1 MSDWEQTFSAYLRLD
16 RGLSEKTIEAY
27 LSDLREIAHK
37 SQLAPSE
44 LSELDLQDIL
54 HHWKANN
61 LSTASI
67 QRKVS
72 SLRTFFLH
80 LRQKDPSLADP
91 TSKLELKSR
100 ARPLPKTLS
109 KLQVE
114 KILQNPDTS
123 TEEGI
128 RDRTILELLYACGLR
143 VSELTELKRGN
154 LQLEQAQLRIVG
166 KGNKER
172 LVPVAPEA
180 LKWLQKYLLE
190 IYPQWN
196 LGFEHEEIFLQE
208 RKPISRQ
215 AVWALVK
222 KHAAAAGAGKQVSP
236 HFLRHSFASHLLE
249 GGMDLRSVQMLLGH
263 QDITTT
269 QIYTHVEESRL
280 LEAHRKFHPRK

>member
-1 MSDWEQTFSAYLRLD
+1 MSDWEQNFSAYLRLD

-27 LSDLREIAHK
+27 LSDLREIALK
-37 SQLAPSE
+37 ANTEPKNLTE
-44 LSELDLQDIL
+44 LEIQDIL
-54 HHWKANN
+54 HHWKTHN
-61 LSTASI
+61 LATASI
-67 QRKVS
+67 QRKIS
-72 SLRTFFLH
+72 SLRTYFLH
-80 LRQKDPSLADP
+80 LRQKDPTLVDP

-100 ARPLPKTLS
+100 ARTLPKTLT
-109 KLQVE
+109 KAEVE
-114 KILQNPDTS
+114 KILQSPDTQ
-123 TEEGI
+123 TPEGI
-128 RDRTILELLYACGLR
+128 RDRTMLELLYACGLR
-143 VSELTELKRGN
+143 VSELTELKRGS

-196 LGFEHEEIFLQE
+196 IGFEHEEIFLQD

-215 AVWALVK
+215 VVWALVK
-222 KHAAAAGAGKQVSP
+222 KYAAKAGVGKQVSP

-269 QIYTHVEESRL
+269 QIYTHVEQSRL